1 MKPSLARMLPLVL
14 GAGLLVGACGQG
26 PAAQSRTPVV
36 GIVQLAPIPA
46 MDEARAGLLK
56 RLEEEGFKD
65 GAGVKIDYQN
75 CQGELPAC
83 TQIVQRFVDTNV
95 DVIVPLG
102 TPPGQAA
109 LKATEGSGKP
119 PLSFAMSL
127 NPYTRGLATTATEK
141 PTHVTGVTSLPPL
154 DEGVRLVRE
163 VLPGAK
169 RLGVIWDTS
178 SPQSE
183 YMVSELRKA
192 AGSLGFEIVEA
203 PVTKTDEV
211 LTAAETLARRG
222 IDAYYQ
228 PNDTT
233 VASAYGSVV
242 KVAIEQRIPFFGSD
256 TAGVEKGIVGA
267 VGVSYD
273 DLGRQD
279 GALIAKILRG
289 TPANTLPIENP
300 AGSYV
305 AVNLKAAELQGIT
318 LPEAVLNRAKI
329 KLTELKG

>member
-1 MKPSLARMLPLVL
+1 VKPSLALALAI
-14 GAGLLVGACGQG
+14 GAGLLAGACGQG
-26 PAAQSRTPVV
+26 PAAQSKATPVV

-46 MDEARAGLLK
+46 MDEARAGLVK

-83 TQIVQRFVDTNV
+83 TQIVQRFVDTHV
-95 DVIVPLG
+95 DVIVPIG

-109 LKATEGSGKP
+109 MKATEGSGHP
-119 PLSFAMSL
+119 TIAFTMIL
-127 NPYTRGLATTATEK
+127 NPYNSGLATSPTDK
-141 PTHVTGVTSLPPL
+141 PAHVTGVTSLPPL
-154 DEGVRLVRE
+154 DEGARLVRE

-183 YMVSELRKA
+183 YMVGEFRKA
-192 AGSLGFEIVEA
+192 AAGQGFEVLEA

-242 KVAIEQRIPFFGSD
+242 KVAIEQHIPFFGSD
-256 TAGVEKGIVGA
+256 TAGVEKGIAGA
-267 VGVSYD
+267 VGVSYG
-273 DLGRQD
+273 DLGRQ
-279 GALIAKILRG
+279 GGSLVAKILRG
-289 TPANTLPIENP
+289 TPASSLPIENP
-300 AGSYV
+300 SGSYV
-305 AVNLKAAELQGIT
+305 AVNLKAAELEGVT
-318 LPEAVLNRAKI
+318 LPESVVNRAKD
-329 KLTELKG
+329 KLTELKS